1 MAMAGRSILL
11 TGSGSG
17 IGRAAALLFAGEGGR
32 VAVVDQDEDE
42 AQATANSIRQNGGE
56 ALAIGADVS
65 READC
70 RGMVQRA
77 LAAYGRLDVAF
88 NNAGIGASGFAVAD
102 EEEVAW
108 SRLIDVNLKGI
119 FLAMKY
125 EIPAMVGA
133 GGGAIVN
140 TASVAGLVGERGIGA
155 YSASKHGVVGL
166 TRTAALD
173 YIGQGVRINAVCPG
187 ATRTRMFGELVSG
200 PESGVLHLVAPP
212 DRQNRGTGRDCT
224 RRPVSCFR
232 RRLFHRRPGAGGRW
246 RVDRAIVSPAES
258 NKRHRPAALRSNTAR
273 RLRLSSVGGLHDT
286 YRTMYGKHRKM
297 RERAGCA

>member
-1 MAMAGRSILL
+1 MSGRFAGRGILV
-11 TGSGSG
+11 TGAGSG
-17 IGRAAALLFAGEGGR
+17 IGRAAAQLFANEGGR
-32 VAVVDQDEDE
+32 VVVVDQDENE
-42 AQATANSIRQNGGE
+42 AQATVTSIRQAGGE

-70 RGMVQRA
+70 RGMVERA
-77 LAAYGRLDVAF
+77 LAAYGRLHVAF

-102 EEEVAW
+102 EEEVTW

-125 EIPAMVGA
+125 EIPAMVSA

-187 ATRTRMFGELVSG
+187 ATRTRILANWFQDPKVESFILSRHPIGRIAE
-200 PESGVLHLVAPP
+200 PEEIARAVLFLASDDASFIVGQA
-212 DRQNRGTGRDCT
+212 
-224 RRPVSCFR
+224 
-232 RRLFHRRPGAGGRW
+232 LA
-246 RVDRAIVSPAES
+246 VD
-258 NKRHRPAALRSNTAR
+258 
-273 RLRLSSVGGLHDT
+273 GGLT
-286 YRTMYGKHRKM
+286 
-297 RERAGCA
+297 AQ

>member
-1 MAMAGRSILL
+1 MSGRFAGRGILV
-11 TGSGSG
+11 TGAGSG
-17 IGRAAALLFAGEGGR
+17 IGRAAAQLFANEGGR
-32 VAVVDQDEDE
+32 VAVVDQDENE
-42 AQATANSIRQNGGE
+42 ALATVTSIRQAGGE

-70 RGMVQRA
+70 RGMVERA
-77 LAAYGRLDVAF
+77 LAAYGRLHVAF

-102 EEEVAW
+102 EEEVTW

-125 EIPAMVGA
+125 EIPAMVSA

-166 TRTAALD
+166 TRSAALD

-187 ATRTRMFGELVSG
+187 ATRTRILANWFQDPKVESFILSRHPIGRIAE
-200 PESGVLHLVAPP
+200 PEEIARAVLFLASDDASFIVGQA
-212 DRQNRGTGRDCT
+212 
-224 RRPVSCFR
+224 
-232 RRLFHRRPGAGGRW
+232 LA
-246 RVDRAIVSPAES
+246 VD
-258 NKRHRPAALRSNTAR
+258 
-273 RLRLSSVGGLHDT
+273 GGLT
-286 YRTMYGKHRKM
+286 
-297 RERAGCA
+297 AQ

>member
-1 MAMAGRSILL
+1 LLDEGVDMSGRFAGRGILV
-11 TGSGSG
+11 TGAGSG
-17 IGRAAALLFAGEGGR
+17 IGRAAAQLFANEGGR
-32 VAVVDQDEDE
+32 VVVVDQDENE
-42 AQATANSIRQNGGE
+42 AQATVTSIRQAGGE

-70 RGMVQRA
+70 RGMVERA
-77 LAAYGRLDVAF
+77 LAAYGRLHVAF

-102 EEEVAW
+102 EEEVTW

-187 ATRTRMFGELVSG
+187 ATRTRILANWFQDPKVESFILSRHPIGRIAE
-200 PESGVLHLVAPP
+200 PEEIARAVLFLASDDASFIVGQA
-212 DRQNRGTGRDCT
+212 
-224 RRPVSCFR
+224 
-232 RRLFHRRPGAGGRW
+232 LA
-246 RVDRAIVSPAES
+246 VD
-258 NKRHRPAALRSNTAR
+258 
-273 RLRLSSVGGLHDT
+273 GGLT
-286 YRTMYGKHRKM
+286 
-297 RERAGCA
+297 AQ

>member
-1 MAMAGRSILL
+1 MSGRFAGRGILV
-11 TGSGSG
+11 TGAGSG
-17 IGRAAALLFAGEGGR
+17 IGRAAAQLFADEGGR
-32 VAVVDQDEDE
+32 VVVVDQDEDE
-42 AQATANSIRQNGGE
+42 AQATVTSIRQAGGE

-70 RGMVQRA
+70 RGMVERA
-77 LAAYGRLDVAF
+77 LAAYGRLHVAF

-102 EEEVAW
+102 EEEVTW

-119 FLAMKY
+119 FLGMKY

-187 ATRTRMFGELVSG
+187 ATRTRILASWFQDPKVESFILSRHPIGRIAE
-200 PESGVLHLVAPP
+200 PEEIARAVLFLASDDASFIVGQA
-212 DRQNRGTGRDCT
+212 
-224 RRPVSCFR
+224 
-232 RRLFHRRPGAGGRW
+232 LA
-246 RVDRAIVSPAES
+246 VD
-258 NKRHRPAALRSNTAR
+258 
-273 RLRLSSVGGLHDT
+273 GGLT
-286 YRTMYGKHRKM
+286 
-297 RERAGCA
+297 AQ

>member
-1 MAMAGRSILL
+1 MSGRFAGRGILV
-11 TGSGSG
+11 TGAGSG
-17 IGRAAALLFAGEGGR
+17 IGRAAAQLFANEGGQ
-32 VAVVDQDEDE
+32 VAVVDQDENE
-42 AQATANSIRQNGGE
+42 ALATVTSIRRAGGE

-70 RGMVQRA
+70 RGMVERA
-77 LAAYGRLDVAF
+77 LAAYGRLHVAF

-102 EEEVAW
+102 EEEVTW

-125 EIPAMVGA
+125 EIPAMVSA

-187 ATRTRMFGELVSG
+187 ATRTRILANWFQDPKVESFILSRHPIGRIAE
-200 PESGVLHLVAPP
+200 PEEIARAVLFLASDDASFIVGQA
-212 DRQNRGTGRDCT
+212 
-224 RRPVSCFR
+224 
-232 RRLFHRRPGAGGRW
+232 LA
-246 RVDRAIVSPAES
+246 VD
-258 NKRHRPAALRSNTAR
+258 
-273 RLRLSSVGGLHDT
+273 GGLT
-286 YRTMYGKHRKM
+286 
-297 RERAGCA
+297 AQ

>member
-1 MAMAGRSILL
+1 MSGRFAGRGILV
-11 TGSGSG
+11 TGGGSG
-17 IGRAAALLFAGEGGR
+17 IGRAAALLFAREGGR
-32 VAVVDQDEDE
+32 LAVVDQDEGE
-42 AQATANSIRQNGGE
+42 AQATAKSIREAGGE

-70 RGMVQRA
+70 RGMVERA
-77 LAAYGRLDVAF
+77 LAAHGRLHVAF
-88 NNAGIGASGFAVAD
+88 NNAGVGASGFAVAD

-155 YSASKHGVVGL
+155 YAASKHGVVGL

-173 YIGQGVRINAVCPG
+173 YIGQGVRINAICPG
-187 ATRTRMFGELVSG
+187 ATRTRLLANWFQDPKVEQFILSRHPIGRIAE
-200 PESGVLHLVAPP
+200 PEEIARAVLFLASDDASFVVGQA
-212 DRQNRGTGRDCT
+212 
-224 RRPVSCFR
+224 
-232 RRLFHRRPGAGGRW
+232 LA
-246 RVDRAIVSPAES
+246 VD
-258 NKRHRPAALRSNTAR
+258 
-273 RLRLSSVGGLHDT
+273 GGLT
-286 YRTMYGKHRKM
+286 
-297 RERAGCA
+297 AQ

>member
-1 MAMAGRSILL
+1 MSGRFAGRGILV

-17 IGRAAALLFAGEGGR
+17 IGRAAALLFAEEGGR
-32 VAVVDQDEDE
+32 VVVVDQDENE
-42 AQATANSIRQNGGE
+42 AQATAKSIRENGGE

-70 RGMVQRA
+70 RGMVERA

-88 NNAGIGASGFAVAD
+88 NNAGVGASGFAVAD
-102 EEEVAW
+102 EEEVTW

-187 ATRTRMFGELVSG
+187 ATRTRMLANWFQDPKVEAFILSRHPIGRIAE
-200 PESGVLHLVAPP
+200 PEEIARAVLFLASDDASFIVGQA
-212 DRQNRGTGRDCT
+212 
-224 RRPVSCFR
+224 
-232 RRLFHRRPGAGGRW
+232 LA
-246 RVDRAIVSPAES
+246 VD
-258 NKRHRPAALRSNTAR
+258 
-273 RLRLSSVGGLHDT
+273 GGLT
-286 YRTMYGKHRKM
+286 
-297 RERAGCA
+297 AQ

>member
-1 MAMAGRSILL
+1 MSGRFAGHGILV
-11 TGSGSG
+11 TGAGSG
-17 IGRAAALLFAGEGGR
+17 IGRAAAQLFANEGGR
-32 VAVVDQDEDE
+32 VVVVDQDESE
-42 AQATANSIRQNGGE
+42 AQATVTSIRQAGGE

-70 RGMVQRA
+70 RGMVERA
-77 LAAYGRLDVAF
+77 LAAYGRLHVAF

-102 EEEVAW
+102 EEEVTW

-125 EIPAMVGA
+125 EIPAMVSA

-155 YSASKHGVVGL
+155 YAASKHGLVGL

-187 ATRTRMFGELVSG
+187 ATRTRILANWFQDPKVESFILSRHPIGRIAE
-200 PESGVLHLVAPP
+200 PEEIARAVLFLASDDASFVVGQA
-212 DRQNRGTGRDCT
+212 
-224 RRPVSCFR
+224 
-232 RRLFHRRPGAGGRW
+232 LA
-246 RVDRAIVSPAES
+246 VD
-258 NKRHRPAALRSNTAR
+258 
-273 RLRLSSVGGLHDT
+273 GGLT
-286 YRTMYGKHRKM
+286 
-297 RERAGCA
+297 AQ

>member
-1 MAMAGRSILL
+1 MSGRFAGRGILV
-11 TGSGSG
+11 TGAGSG
-17 IGRAAALLFAGEGGR
+17 IGRAAAQLFAQEGGR
-32 VAVVDQDEDE
+32 VVVVDQDENE
-42 AQATANSIRQNGGE
+42 AQATVTSIREAGGE
-56 ALAIGADVS
+56 ALAVGADVS

-70 RGMVQRA
+70 RGMVERA
-77 LAAYGRLDVAF
+77 LAAYGRLHVAF

-102 EEEVAW
+102 EEEVTW

-187 ATRTRMFGELVSG
+187 ATRTRLLANWFQDPKVESFILSRHPIGRIAE
-200 PESGVLHLVAPP
+200 PEEIARAVLFLASDDASFIVGQA
-212 DRQNRGTGRDCT
+212 
-224 RRPVSCFR
+224 
-232 RRLFHRRPGAGGRW
+232 LA
-246 RVDRAIVSPAES
+246 VD
-258 NKRHRPAALRSNTAR
+258 
-273 RLRLSSVGGLHDT
+273 GGLT
-286 YRTMYGKHRKM
+286 
-297 RERAGCA
+297 AQ

>member
-1 MAMAGRSILL
+1 MSGRFAGHGILV
-11 TGSGSG
+11 TGAGSG
-17 IGRAAALLFAGEGGR
+17 IGRAAAQLFANEGGR
-32 VAVVDQDEDE
+32 VVVVDQDENE
-42 AQATANSIRQNGGE
+42 AQATVTSIREAGGE

-70 RGMVQRA
+70 RGMVKRA
-77 LAAYGRLDVAF
+77 LAAYGRLHVAF

-102 EEEVAW
+102 EEEVTW

-187 ATRTRMFGELVSG
+187 ATRTRILANWFQDPKVESFILSRHPIGRIAE
-200 PESGVLHLVAPP
+200 PEEIARAVLFLASDDASFIVGQA
-212 DRQNRGTGRDCT
+212 
-224 RRPVSCFR
+224 
-232 RRLFHRRPGAGGRW
+232 LA
-246 RVDRAIVSPAES
+246 VD
-258 NKRHRPAALRSNTAR
+258 
-273 RLRLSSVGGLHDT
+273 GGLT
-286 YRTMYGKHRKM
+286 
-297 RERAGCA
+297 AQ

>member
-1 MAMAGRSILL
+1 MSGRFAGHGILV
-11 TGSGSG
+11 TGAGSG
-17 IGRAAALLFAGEGGR
+17 IGRAAAQLFANEGGR
-32 VAVVDQDEDE
+32 VVVVDQDESE
-42 AQATANSIRQNGGE
+42 AQATVTSIRQAGGE

-70 RGMVQRA
+70 RGMVERA
-77 LAAYGRLDVAF
+77 LAAYGRLHVAF

-102 EEEVAW
+102 EEEVTW

-125 EIPAMVGA
+125 EIPAMVSA

-155 YSASKHGVVGL
+155 YAASKHGVVGL

-187 ATRTRMFGELVSG
+187 ATRTRILANWFQDPKVESFILSRHPIGRIAE
-200 PESGVLHLVAPP
+200 PEEIARAVLFLASDDASFVVGQA
-212 DRQNRGTGRDCT
+212 
-224 RRPVSCFR
+224 
-232 RRLFHRRPGAGGRW
+232 LA
-246 RVDRAIVSPAES
+246 VD
-258 NKRHRPAALRSNTAR
+258 
-273 RLRLSSVGGLHDT
+273 GGLT
-286 YRTMYGKHRKM
+286 
-297 RERAGCA
+297 AQ

>member
-1 MAMAGRSILL
+1 MAMSGRFAGRGSLV
-11 TGSGSG
+11 TGAGSG
-17 IGRAAALLFAGEGGR
+17 IGRAAAQLFANEGGR
-32 VAVVDQDEDE
+32 VVVVDQDESE
-42 AQATANSIRQNGGE
+42 AQATVTSIRQAGGE

-70 RGMVQRA
+70 RGMVERA
-77 LAAYGRLDVAF
+77 LAAYGRLHVAF

-102 EEEVAW
+102 EEEVTW

-119 FLAMKY
+119 FLGMKY

-187 ATRTRMFGELVSG
+187 ATRTRILASWFQDPKVESFILSRHPIGRIAE
-200 PESGVLHLVAPP
+200 PEEIARAVLFLASDDASFIVGQA
-212 DRQNRGTGRDCT
+212 
-224 RRPVSCFR
+224 
-232 RRLFHRRPGAGGRW
+232 LA
-246 RVDRAIVSPAES
+246 VD
-258 NKRHRPAALRSNTAR
+258 
-273 RLRLSSVGGLHDT
+273 GGLT
-286 YRTMYGKHRKM
+286 
-297 RERAGCA
+297 AQ

>member
-1 MAMAGRSILL
+1 MSGRFAGRGILV
-11 TGSGSG
+11 TGAGSG
-17 IGRAAALLFAGEGGR
+17 IGRAAAQLFADEGGR
-32 VAVVDQDEDE
+32 VVVVDQDENE
-42 AQATANSIRQNGGE
+42 AQATVTSIRQAGGQ

-70 RGMVQRA
+70 RGMVERA
-77 LAAYGRLDVAF
+77 LAAYGRLHVAF

-102 EEEVAW
+102 EEEVTW

-119 FLAMKY
+119 FLGMKY

-187 ATRTRMFGELVSG
+187 ATRTRILASWFQDPKVESFILSRHPIGRIAE
-200 PESGVLHLVAPP
+200 PEEIARAVLFLASDDASFIVGQA
-212 DRQNRGTGRDCT
+212 
-224 RRPVSCFR
+224 
-232 RRLFHRRPGAGGRW
+232 LA
-246 RVDRAIVSPAES
+246 VD
-258 NKRHRPAALRSNTAR
+258 
-273 RLRLSSVGGLHDT
+273 GGLT
-286 YRTMYGKHRKM
+286 
-297 RERAGCA
+297 AQ